1 MRHFPHVPSTLL
13 LTVLLAGIHAGR
25 AGAGTAERAGEP
37 RVVIAGAARD
47 TLPYAWQEIL
57 PVAIVELE
65 RNDWTLQRTDSAST
79 GASPNASPGASH
91 RLVTRWKPIKHVLA
105 RVFLGSVQA
114 RAVVDLDPLEGRS
127 TVVTIQGGLASR
139 EDIEGNPGFAA
150 AQSAYRRAAQ
160 RWLDRVKS
168 TLEARE
174 PAGPV
179 SHR

>member
-1 MRHFPHVPSTLL
+1 MRHFPHIPSILL
-13 LTVLLAGIHAGR
+13 LAALLAGTGAGR
-25 AGAGTAERAGEP
+25 ARAGTDRTAEP

-65 RNDWTLQRTDSAST
+65 RSDWTLQRTD
-79 GASPNASPGASH
+79 NASPGASPSASH

-114 RAVVDLDPLEGRS
+114 RCVVDLDPLAGRS

-150 AQSAYRRAAQ
+150 AQVAYRRAAQ
-160 RWLDRVKS
+160 RWLERVKA

-179 SHR
+179 SRR